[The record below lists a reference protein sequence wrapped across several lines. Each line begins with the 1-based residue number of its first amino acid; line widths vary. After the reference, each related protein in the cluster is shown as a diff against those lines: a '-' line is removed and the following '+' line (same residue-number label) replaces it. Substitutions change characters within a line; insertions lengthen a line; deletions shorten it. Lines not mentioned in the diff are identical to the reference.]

1 MSTAETIVAASP
13 AMQESR
19 HEFPFIVDG
28 KEYVSHERY
37 LTGAE
42 IMQRACI
49 PAEAGLIEIAQD
61 GTQHPVPTDKV
72 VDLKEPHRF
81 RHPPRFARG

>member
-1 MSTAETIVAASP
+1 MSTAEAAVAASSATP
-13 AMQESR
+13 ESR

-28 KEYVSHERY
+28 KEYVSHQCY

-42 IMQRACI
+42 IMQRAGI

-61 GTQHPVPTDKV
+61 GTQYPVPADKV
-72 VDLKEPHRF
+72 VDLKEPHCF